1 MCPHTVQS
9 VLILPCMCPHAAT
22 YVSSYCNTCVL
33 ILLYVCPH
41 TAMYVSGIRVQVI
54 RMVELV
60 LGAIFENA
68 IYRVLNIY
76 SDICTGDQY
85 GRAGTGSDI

>member
-1 MCPHTVQS
+1 MP
-9 VLILPCMCPHAAT
+9 PCMCPHAAT
-22 YVSSYCNTCVL
+22 YVSSCCNTCVL
-33 ILLYVCPH
+33 ILLYLCPH

-54 RMVELV
+54 RMVERV
-60 LGAIFENA
+60 QGAIFENA
-68 IYRVLNIY
+68 IYLVLNIC